1 MGDRDGNLLI
11 LTNREVRSLLDGCE
25 REVIDVVSRAYQTH
39 EFGESSLPHSTFL
52 RFPNQP
58 RDRIIALPAYLG
70 SDFRVAGLKWIASFP
85 ENLDK
90 GLERASG
97 VLILSSPVT
106 GRPQAVLDASV
117 VSAQRTAASAALA
130 AQTLQRKPGA
140 EQIGIIG
147 CGLISLETVRF
158 LLAACPEIRSI
169 VVHDIDDARAQS
181 FKQKCRGVSAE
192 VEVETART
200 IDAVL
205 RGASLVLFATTALE
219 PYVRDLSSCAPGA
232 TILHISL
239 RDLSA
244 EAILSCDN
252 IVDDVDHVC
261 RAQTSVHLAEQVVG
275 NRDFIR
281 GTLASMVRGL
291 ITPRIDDATIT
302 IFSPFGLGV
311 LDIAVGKFVID
322 RATANGCGTVIESF
336 NATYTEE

>member
-1 MGDRDGNLLI
+1 MGDRNGNLLV
-11 LTNREVRSLLDGCE
+11 LANHEVRSLLDGCE

-39 EFGESSLPHSTFL
+39 ELGESSLPHSTFL

-58 RDRIIALPAYLG
+58 RDRIISLPAYLG
-70 SDFRVAGLKWIASFP
+70 ADFKVAGVKWIASFP
-85 ENLDK
+85 ENLDQ

-97 VLILSSPVT
+97 VLILSSPRT

-117 VSAQRTAASAALA
+117 ISAQRTAASAALA
-130 AQTLQRKPGA
+130 AKTLQGQPGG

-147 CGLISLETVRF
+147 CGLISLESVRF

-181 FKQKCRGVSAE
+181 FKEKCRGVAAE
-192 VEVETART
+192 VEVEIART
-200 IDAVL
+200 PDAVL
-205 RGASLVLFATTALE
+205 RGFPLVLFATTALQ
-219 PYVRDLSSCAPGA
+219 PYVTDLSSCAPGA

-239 RDLSA
+239 RDLSP

-261 RAQTSVHLAEQVVG
+261 RAQTSVHLVEQMVG

-281 GTLASMVRGL
+281 GTLASVIRGA
-291 ITPRIDDATIT
+291 IPRRVDDRQVTV
-302 IFSPFGLGV
+302 FSPFGLGV
-311 LDIAVGKFVID
+311 LDMAVGKFVIE
-322 RATANGCGTVIESF
+322 RAAVEGRGTVIEAFS
-336 NATYTEE
+336 AC

>member
-1 MGDRDGNLLI
+1 MGGDSNLLV
-11 LTNREVRSLLDGCE
+11 LTNQEVRSLLDGCE

-39 EFGESSLPHSTFL
+39 DLGESSLPHSTFL

-70 SDFRVAGLKWIASFP
+70 SDFRVAGVKWIASFP

-130 AQTLQRKPGA
+130 AQTLQGQRRA

-169 VVHDIDDARAQS
+169 VIHDLDDARARS
-181 FKQKCRGVSAE
+181 FKENCRDVSAE
-192 VEVETART
+192 VEVEIART
-200 IDAVL
+200 IDTVL
-205 RGASLVLFATTALE
+205 RGASLVLFATTALK
-219 PYVRDLSSCAPGA
+219 PYVTDLSSCAPGA

-239 RDLSA
+239 RDLSP
-244 EAILSCDN
+244 EVILRCDN

-261 RAQTSVHLAEQVVG
+261 RAETSVHLAEQSVG
-275 NRDFIR
+275 NRAFIR
-281 GTLASMVRGL
+281 GTLASVIRGL
-291 ITPRIDDATIT
+291 IPPRVDDQKIT
-302 IFSPFGLGV
+302 VFSPFGLGV
-311 LDIAVGKFVID
+311 LDMAVGKFVID
-322 RATANGCGTVIESF
+322 RAAATGRGTVIEGF
-336 NATYTEE
+336 NAS